1 MGDVKYVLDQLEL
14 AFDMA
19 GYVLGGD
26 GELLE
31 YGRKPND
38 YLLKLLRELVDRFN
52 TEPRDQRIPG
62 LYAVEKNI
70 YFWCFGLTD
79 GASCIFGPAGGE
91 FLTASQLDAFRHRLH
106 LGPDELRL
114 THFSILKLFNVIC
127 MSCYM
132 MTGRRYEEKDLR
144 RANAQN
150 VEIGQGDVVDYE
162 IYRYNADSTRSSY
175 EIERRWLGYIEAGDV
190 AAISE
195 RTMPQSEA
203 TRIFEG
209 IGVMAYS
216 DFKQAEYMVV
226 SCVTLATRA
235 AIRGGVPP
243 LSCYELSD
251 LYLQKTS
258 ECQSVAALMEIA
270 VNAPE
275 QFARLVHDYK
285 CRDHYGTII
294 EQCKDYIARHL
305 YHAFTIT
312 EMASDLSMNRTYLSQ
327 LFKSQTGTT
336 LRDYIRNERLR
347 AAENLLKYS
356 EESVGQIAE
365 YMQFSSAGRFCAYFK
380 AAYQMTPAAYRD
392 KYKVVEFVS
401 KKLF

>member
-1 MGDVKYVLDQLEL
+1 MGNAKYVLDQLEL
-14 AFDMA
+14 AFDID

-31 YGRKPND
+31 YIRKPNE
-38 YLLKLLRELVDRFN
+38 YLLKLLHELVDRFN
-52 TEPRDQRIPG
+52 TEPRDQMVPG

-70 YFWCFGLTD
+70 YFWCFGLND
-79 GASCIFGPAGGE
+79 GASCIFGPAGGD
-91 FLTASQLDAFRHRLH
+91 FLTGSQLDAFRHHHH
-106 LGPDELRL
+106 LGPDDLKL
-114 THFSILKLFNVIC
+114 THFSLLKLFNLIC

-132 MTGRRYEEKDLR
+132 LTGRCYEEKDIR
-144 RANAQN
+144 KANGQD
-150 VEIGQGDVVDYE
+150 VEVGQADVVDYQ

-175 EIERRWLGYIEAGDV
+175 DIERRWMGSIEAGDV
-190 AAISE
+190 KAIRE
-195 RTMPQSEA
+195 QTTLQSEV
-203 TRIFEG
+203 TRIYEG
-209 IGVMAYS
+209 IGVMAYN
-216 DFKQAEYMVV
+216 DFKQTEYVVV

-243 LSCYELSD
+243 LTCYELSD
-251 LYLQKTS
+251 LFLQKTS
-258 ECQSVAALMEIA
+258 ECKSVAALLEIV
-270 VNAPE
+270 VNAPV
-275 QFARLVHDYK
+275 QFAQLVHEYK
-285 CRDHYGTII
+285 CKDHYGTII

-305 YHAFTIT
+305 YRGFTIT
-312 EMASDLSMNRTYLSQ
+312 EMASELAMSRTYLSQ
-327 LFKSQTGTT
+327 LFKAQTGST

-380 AAYQMTPAAYRD
+380 EVYKMTPAAYRN

-401 KKLF
+401 KK